1 MDTSKARELLS
12 ILADGIDPF
21 TGEILPE
28 DHVCNEPD
36 MIRALHL
43 AVQQLGNVKTSVTRS
58 RPENAGKPWSE
69 EDDRILCEMFERG
82 CKRKEMKE
90 YFKRTGGAI
99 IARLEHLGWTIV
111 NKKDT
116 IFKYIFWERLDSLP
130 IPEGCFHFIRCQIS

>member
-28 DHVCNEPD
+28 DHVCSEPD

-43 AVQQLGNVKTSVTRS
+43 AVQQLGNAKTNTTRY

-99 IARLEHLGWTIV
+99 IARLEHLGKI
-111 NKKDT
+111 
-116 IFKYIFWERLDSLP
+116 
-130 IPEGCFHFIRCQIS
+130 

>member
-36 MIRALHL
+36 MIRALYL

-99 IARLEHLGWTIV
+99 IARLEHLGKI
-111 NKKDT
+111 
-116 IFKYIFWERLDSLP
+116 
-130 IPEGCFHFIRCQIS
+130 

>member
-43 AVQQLGNVKTSVTRS
+43 AVQHLEMSKQVLLDLAQRMQGSLGQRKMIVFYAKCLSGDASVK
-58 RPENAGKPWSE
+58 K
-69 EDDRILCEMFERG
+69 
-82 CKRKEMKE
+82 
-90 YFKRTGGAI
+90 
-99 IARLEHLGWTIV
+99 
-111 NKKDT
+111 
-116 IFKYIFWERLDSLP
+116 
-130 IPEGCFHFIRCQIS
+130 

>member
-1 MDTSKARELLS
+1 
-12 ILADGIDPF
+12 
-21 TGEILPE
+21 
-28 DHVCNEPD
+28 

-99 IARLEHLGWTIV
+99 IARLEHLGKI
-111 NKKDT
+111 
-116 IFKYIFWERLDSLP
+116 
-130 IPEGCFHFIRCQIS
+130 

>member
-99 IARLEHLGWTIV
+99 IARLEHLGKI
-111 NKKDT
+111 
-116 IFKYIFWERLDSLP
+116 
-130 IPEGCFHFIRCQIS
+130 

>member
-82 CKRKEMKE
+82 YKRKEMKE
-90 YFKRTGGAI
+90 YFKRTGGLI
-99 IARLEHLGWTIV
+99 IARLEHLGKI
-111 NKKDT
+111 
-116 IFKYIFWERLDSLP
+116 
-130 IPEGCFHFIRCQIS
+130 

>member
-28 DHVCNEPD
+28 DHVCNESD

-99 IARLEHLGWTIV
+99 IARLEHLGKI
-111 NKKDT
+111 
-116 IFKYIFWERLDSLP
+116 
-130 IPEGCFHFIRCQIS
+130 

>member
-43 AVQQLGNVKTSVTRS
+43 AVQQLGNAKTNTTRY

-69 EDDRILCEMFERG
+69 EDDRILCEMFEQG

-99 IARLEHLGWTIV
+99 IARLEHLGKI
-111 NKKDT
+111 
-116 IFKYIFWERLDSLP
+116 
-130 IPEGCFHFIRCQIS
+130 

>member
-21 TGEILPE
+21 TGEILQE

-99 IARLEHLGWTIV
+99 IARLEHLGKI
-111 NKKDT
+111 
-116 IFKYIFWERLDSLP
+116 
-130 IPEGCFHFIRCQIS
+130 